1 MELGQQGL
9 RGGSFTPGKREME
22 KMKVMKR
29 KTGWE
34 CDLGDKSHSGLDAVV
49 LPELAKE
56 AEEAG
61 RV

>member
-1 MELGQQGL
+1 
-9 RGGSFTPGKREME
+9 ME

-29 KTGWE
+29 KTGRE
-34 CDLGDKSHSGLDAVV
+34 CVLGNKSHSGLDAVV

-56 AEEAG
+56 AEEEG